1 MARSVEDYQKALT
14 NALPQGAAFP
24 REDTPNR
31 DGLFASIADELV
43 IEDSLVDK
51 LLTEADPRTTNS
63 LLLEWERDYGLP
75 DCEHNNDLTLQ
86 ERKTI
91 LNEKINRIGSLNV
104 NAIKSL
110 SSLLGYDVVVTERR
124 PFVGGISGGGDR
136 ASGPH
141 DVRYW
146 WSVSISEPRVTYFRG
161 GQSSGGE
168 KLLTIR
174 KAEDLECMLHRINH
188 SDTKLIIG
196 YEGN

>member
-1 MARSVEDYQKALT
+1 MARSISDYQSALT

-31 DGLFASIADELV
+31 DGLFASIAQELSSEGEA
-43 IEDSLVDK
+43 IDRLLV
-51 LLTEADPRTTNS
+51 EADPRTTNR
-63 LLLEWERDYGLP
+63 LLIEWERDYGLP
-75 DCEHNNDLTLQ
+75 DCEHGNALTLQ
-86 ERKTI
+86 ERKAI
-91 LNEKINRIGSLNV
+91 LNEKINRIGSLNI
-104 NAIKSL
+104 NAIKAIANQ
-110 SSLLGYDVVVTERR
+110 LGYQVSVTERR

-141 DVRYW
+141 SARYW
-146 WSVSISEPRVTYFRG
+146 WSVAVHEPRVTYFRG
-161 GQSSGGE
+161 GQSRGSE